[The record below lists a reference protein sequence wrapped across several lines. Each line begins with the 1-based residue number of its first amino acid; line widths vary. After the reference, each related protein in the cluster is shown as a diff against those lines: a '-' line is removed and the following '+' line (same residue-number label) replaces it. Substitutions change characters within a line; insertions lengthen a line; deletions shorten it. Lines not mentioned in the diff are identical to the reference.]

1 MFYPFGVRFLRQDG
15 SLVEVVVVETVDV
28 VQVGSGFLGNMIG
41 VRVVIEFVVGVVVF
55 VAVVVLV

>member
-1 MFYPFGVRFLRQDG
+1 MFYPFGARFLRQNG

-28 VQVGSGFLGNMIG
+28 VQVGSGFLGNTMG
-41 VRVVIEFVVGVVVF
+41 VRVVIEFVVGVVVL

>member
-1 MFYPFGVRFLRQDG
+1 M
-15 SLVEVVVVETVDV
+15 ETVDV
-28 VQVGSGFLGNMIG
+28 VQVGSGFLGNMMG